1 MPSNRVEDP
10 GLEPRRVA
18 TGQAITR
25 LGAGLDRTGRIA
37 PESADATVRAVAGFA
52 AEARALGADPV
63 LFGTAALREAENG
76 RDVADAI
83 GRAAA
88 GRVRILS
95 GEEEAAATWRG
106 VTRGRR
112 LGPGAI
118 VLDIGGGST
127 EFTSAGEGGD
137 IVSRS
142 MPLGSVRQAE
152 RYLESDPPTDAEWAS
167 MRGEIRAR
175 VAAGLGGRR
184 TVELVGVAGT
194 VTQLAA
200 LELAMAD
207 YDPDKVEGMSL
218 SREVVAG
225 WSRRLR
231 GLSLAHRRRLVGMV
245 PERADT
251 VVAGTAI
258 LEIAIEESGAG
269 GVIVSEYDS
278 LWGML
283 EGVDA

>member
-1 MPSNRVEDP
+1 M
-10 GLEPRRVA
+10 
-18 TGQAITR
+18 
-25 LGAGLDRTGRIA
+25 
-37 PESADATVRAVAGFA
+37 ESADATIRAVAGFA
-52 AEARALGADPV
+52 ARARSLGAEPV

-76 RDVADAI
+76 RDVAAAI
-83 GRAAA
+83 ERAAG
-88 GRVRILS
+88 GRVRILTE
-95 GEEEAAATWRG
+95 EEEAVATWRG

-127 EFTSAGEGGD
+127 EFTSAGDDGG

-142 MPLGSVRQAE
+142 MSLGSVRQTE
-152 RYLESDPPTDAEWAS
+152 RYLVGDPPTDAEWAA
-167 MRGEIRAR
+167 MRDEIRTR
-175 VAAGLGGRR
+175 VREGLSGRR
-184 TVELVGVAGT
+184 SGELVGVAGT

-200 LELAMAD
+200 LELSMAD
-207 YDPDKVEGMSL
+207 YDPDRVEGLFL

-283 EGVDA
+283 EGFAA